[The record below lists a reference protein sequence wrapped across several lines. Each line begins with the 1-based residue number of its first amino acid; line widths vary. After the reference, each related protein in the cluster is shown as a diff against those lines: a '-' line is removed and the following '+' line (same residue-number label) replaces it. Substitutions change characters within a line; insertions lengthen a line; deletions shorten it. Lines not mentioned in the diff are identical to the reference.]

1 MDHVYKRIRVFVAS
15 PGDVRAERDQLAKV
29 VAEINLTIAAI
40 APERNALLELVRW
53 ETHVAPGLG
62 RDAQE
67 VVNRQIGDYDLFV
80 GILWKRMGTPTSVAS
95 SGTEEEFRAAY
106 DRWTKD
112 ASFPVLFYFCQQPF
126 PPPRTLEDVEQ
137 LGRVVRFRD
146 DLSAK
151 GLVAEYPDHE
161 SFADAIRPHLLL
173 VLGRMV
179 VPQQTPAERASRL
192 VHQQAQVD
200 TLGVREQIAQLARD
214 YEQLRR
220 DMPAGDER
228 TRRMDM
234 VAAKVRTLAIVAHP
248 LVPELVVSASPGM
261 RMAATALLQS
271 VPSADYL
278 LWLAERLGAETPFVA
293 YQAALALLE
302 AVRSLHASH
311 SEQLREAISRAKAE
325 YRRAFTG
332 APLDTTDR
340 YRLLEEAEREL
351 ERLVNASGQRSTVL
365 EGRTPIRQ

>member
-1 MDHVYKRIRVFVAS
+1 
-15 PGDVRAERDQLAKV
+15 
-29 VAEINLTIAAI
+29 
-40 APERNALLELVRW
+40 
-53 ETHVAPGLG
+53 
-62 RDAQE
+62 
-67 VVNRQIGDYDLFV
+67 
-80 GILWKRMGTPTSVAS
+80 
-95 SGTEEEFRAAY
+95 
-106 DRWTKD
+106 
-112 ASFPVLFYFCQQPF
+112 
-126 PPPRTLEDVEQ
+126 
-137 LGRVVRFRD
+137 
-146 DLSAK
+146 
-151 GLVAEYPDHE
+151 
-161 SFADAIRPHLLL
+161 
-173 VLGRMV
+173 
-179 VPQQTPAERASRL
+179 
-192 VHQQAQVD
+192 
-200 TLGVREQIAQLARD
+200 
-214 YEQLRR
+214 
-220 DMPAGDER
+220 
-228 TRRMDM
+228 
-234 VAAKVRTLAIVAHP
+234 LAIVAHP